1 MKENLI
7 RQLQNQGLT
16 ITTTSTGWL
25 FDVQPGP
32 TETSELPEL
41 MVTEDQCNIIQRLG
55 TIVGIQYYYSTEEEQ
70 VQTTDVKNY
79 GPSRAADTSNLSSF
93 GFCLINN

>member
-1 MKENLI
+1 MSDMKENLI

-55 TIVGIQYYYSTEEEQ
+55 TIVGIQYYYST
-70 VQTTDVKNY
+70 
-79 GPSRAADTSNLSSF
+79 RTSGRPPMLR
-93 GFCLINN
+93 ITVRTR